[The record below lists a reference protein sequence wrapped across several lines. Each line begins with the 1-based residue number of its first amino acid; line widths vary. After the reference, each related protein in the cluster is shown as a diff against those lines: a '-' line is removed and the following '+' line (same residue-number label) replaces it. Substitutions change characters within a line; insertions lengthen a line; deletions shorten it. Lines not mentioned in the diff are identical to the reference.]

1 MVFLKK
7 ISDFLHRTISPVPEN
22 LIRLSWDTWRYNF
35 GDILNPVITKAFSS
49 KPIKRISSRQ
59 FGQYEHYFV
68 IGSILQRCTENTIV
82 WGSGF
87 ISDDVS
93 CRQAPKRIHAVRGPL
108 TRAKLV
114 AQGIECPEVYGDPA
128 LLLPAIYI
136 PKVPD
141 KKFKLGIVPHYKDKY
156 CTWLNKNQ
164 QAEIK
169 IIDVQNKDPLKVVD
183 EIISCEKIIS
193 SSLHGLIVA
202 DAYGI
207 PAIWTKFS
215 EKVLGDGFKFRDYF
229 SSVGRNDKS
238 PLEINETTSI
248 EMILNNFY
256 TYKIEF
262 DSEKLI
268 RNCPFS

>member
-1 MVFLKK
+1 MVFFDKVF
-7 ISDFLHRTISPVPEN
+7 DFLHRTSSPDPEN
-22 LIRLSWDTWRYNF
+22 FIRLSWDTWRYNF

-59 FGQYEHYFV
+59 FDQYEHYFV
-68 IGSILQRCTENTIV
+68 IGSILQRCTDKTIV

-87 ISDDVS
+87 ISDDVR
-93 CRQAPKRIHAVRGPL
+93 CRKAPKRIHAVRGPL
-108 TRAKLV
+108 TRAILL

-128 LLLPAIYI
+128 LLLPSIYI
-136 PKVPD
+136 PKSPD
-141 KKFKLGIVPHYKDKY
+141 KKFKLGIVPHYKDKH
-156 CTWLNKNQ
+156 CSWLKKNSP
-164 QAEIK
+164 AETK
-169 IIDVQNKDPLKVVD
+169 IIDVQNKDPLRVVD
-183 EIISCEKIIS
+183 EIIACEKIIS

-229 SSVGRNDKS
+229 ESVGRNDKS
-238 PLEINETTSI
+238 PLEINETTSV
-248 EMILNNFY
+248 EMILNSFF